1 MKVEGFEP
9 SQRIGKK
16 AFDAMGEATA
26 EVWSTDCPLAAL
38 QFEQHAGVK
47 PMHPMTILARA
58 TEKTA
63 LRSGF
68 YRLQTKE
75 THNEKVRTQRD
86 SFQRRIFEAPRLD
99 PNDTLAIKGRR

>member
-26 EVWSTDCPLAAL
+26 EVWSDCPLAAL

-47 PMHPMTILARA
+47 PMHPMTILARL
-58 TEKTA
+58 TEDGFD
-63 LRSGF
+63 GF
-68 YRLQTKE
+68 YRLQTKGS
-75 THNEKVRTQRD
+75 Q
-86 SFQRRIFEAPRLD
+86 
-99 PNDTLAIKGRR
+99 